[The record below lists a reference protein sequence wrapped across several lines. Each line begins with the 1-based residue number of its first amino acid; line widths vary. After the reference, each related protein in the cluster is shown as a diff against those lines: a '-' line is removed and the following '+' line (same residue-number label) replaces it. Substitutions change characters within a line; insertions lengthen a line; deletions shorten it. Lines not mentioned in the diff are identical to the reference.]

1 MREWTERHIRE
12 LIDDEYKKLKK
23 PTVTTGTILIPG
35 IAGVYSF
42 YRTPVGSGDW
52 PLPWVMNNYT
62 IVDSTENVTTLEVKM
77 YGQDSLD
84 HTFYLNGEQVMG
96 YNTCNFF
103 DGEWTGSAPVQ
114 FQACAALPIALPD
127 TQSSFNEASVI
138 TKNHIKDFYMY
149 QDDKKFG
156 LHRYQA
162 VNPETE
168 NSQIMEIQGFENSPE
183 YGATFNFKIPRL
195 ITYIYTCE
203 DKEGYESWS
212 NYDFYR
218 YVDNYHTE
226 ERIIRFEVYN
236 KIEL

>member
-1 MREWTERHIRE
+1 
-12 LIDDEYKKLKK
+12 
-23 PTVTTGTILIPG
+23 
-35 IAGVYSF
+35 
-42 YRTPVGSGDW
+42 
-52 PLPWVMNNYT
+52 MNNYT
-62 IVDSTENVTTLEVKM
+62 IVDSTENITTLEVKM
-77 YGQDSLD
+77 YGEDSLD

-103 DGEWTGSAPVQ
+103 DGEWTGSAPIQ

-149 QDDKKFG
+149 QDNQKFG

-168 NSQIMEIQGFENSPE
+168 NLQIMEIQGFENSPE

-195 ITYIYTCE
+195 VTYIYTCI

-212 NYDFYR
+212 NYDFGR
-218 YVDNYHTE
+218 HVDTYSTE
-226 ERIIRFEVYN
+226 ARIMRFEVYN